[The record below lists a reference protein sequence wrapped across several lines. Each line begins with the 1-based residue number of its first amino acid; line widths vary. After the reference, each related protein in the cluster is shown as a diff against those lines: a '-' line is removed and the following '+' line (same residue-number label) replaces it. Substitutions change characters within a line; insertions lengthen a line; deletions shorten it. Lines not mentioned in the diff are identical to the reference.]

1 MLRNK
6 VFLIVLFMI
15 WVGLLA
21 LPMDWV
27 NLTAS
32 IHLPGI
38 ARFSV
43 VDLYQLFLCSL
54 VFFGGSKDAYVNR
67 ATRLLLGGAYFL
79 AIYGLSVGVIRGN
92 DFRNLAL
99 DLRQL
104 IGFGAGLGF
113 ARHLYRLS
121 AKERAFLFSF
131 FGTLMLI
138 IGFGQYIHLGI
149 NWAQAIAP
157 VYLQGYAGRDFRVG
171 YRSALALVD
180 MATRLLVKVPELSL
194 YVERATYLIPVL
206 LFLQMAAFMLNGV
219 RSYIMVAIVYWILS
233 AYAVYTAGY
242 RQRVGTIRYL
252 VTSLVLGG
260 IILAGVYVSRDTLYY
275 DYGLNIFFTSTRTRV
290 VRMISGEDESA
301 NSRFYEIVGVFGEL
315 EAIDYIFGRGLGGTT
330 RDYIG
335 YTVSGHVR
343 GSHIGIITLLWKF
356 GVVGCILFLLLLS
369 GYYYTL
375 PTFLERSDFKQCDP
389 AWWTAKISA
398 AGILSWAITGAV
410 WDNWTLLIVAIF
422 SVDVYRYWLIEEG
435 Q

>member
-21 LPMDWV
+21 LPQDWV

-32 IHLPGI
+32 IRLPGI
-38 ARFSV
+38 GRFSI

-54 VFFGGSKDAYVNR
+54 VFVGGSKDAYANR
-67 ATRLLLGGAYFL
+67 ATRSLLGGAYFL

-99 DLRQL
+99 DLRYV
-104 IGFGAGLGF
+104 IGFVAGLGF

-138 IGFGQYIHLGI
+138 ISLWQYIHLGI
-149 NWAQAIAP
+149 DRAQAIRYF
-157 VYLQGYAGRDFRVG
+157 YLHDYAGREFRVPG
-171 YRSALALVD
+171 RGALALSYI
-180 MATRLLVKVPELSL
+180 ASFLLVKVSELPS
-194 YVERATYLIPVL
+194 YVKRATYLIPAL
-206 LFLQMAAFMLNGV
+206 LFLQMAVFMLHGV
-219 RSYIMVAIVYWILS
+219 RNFAIVIIGIWILS
-233 AYAVYTAGY
+233 VYAVYTAGY
-242 RQRVGTIRYL
+242 KQSVGTIRYL

-260 IILAGVYVSRDTLYY
+260 ISLVGAYVLKDTQYY
-275 DYGLNIFFTSTRTRV
+275 DLNIFFTTTHMRV
-290 VRMISGEDESA
+290 MRFIAMEDTSLNARIDEV
-301 NSRFYEIVGVFGEL
+301 VGTFGEL
-315 EAIDYIFGRGLGGTT
+315 EAIDYIFGRGLGGTV

-335 YTVSGHVR
+335 YTMSGYVQ
-343 GSHIGIITLLWKF
+343 SVHISIVAWLWKF
-356 GVVGCILFLLLLS
+356 GIVGCILFLS
-369 GYYYTL
+369 GCYYAL
-375 PTFLERSDFKQCDP
+375 RTFLERSDFKQCDP